1 VKTRDFVRHRKRD
14 PDFVVTAHQRKAS
27 GFWHIE
33 RPRAVSMQ
41 NELALEI
48 DRELGIPECEF
59 GHLGDGRSI
68 DDARQDAVP
77 EGILV
82 EDIGV
87 T

>member
-1 VKTRDFVRHRKRD
+1 
-14 PDFVVTAHQRKAS
+14 
-27 GFWHIE
+27 
-33 RPRAVSMQ
+33 MQ